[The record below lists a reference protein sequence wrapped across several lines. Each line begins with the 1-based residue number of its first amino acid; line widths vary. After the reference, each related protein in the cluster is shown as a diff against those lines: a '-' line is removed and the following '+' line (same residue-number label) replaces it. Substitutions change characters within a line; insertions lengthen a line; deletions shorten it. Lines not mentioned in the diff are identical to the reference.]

1 LAVYGEV
8 YAIVSCGIKLR
19 LVRGLDCN
27 LIWKLFYLLVF
38 LVWAIREINL
48 NETSR
53 IHRGAGCGSR
63 FSLYSNS
70 KLAQQSP
77 VPVVGF
83 LSSRSPAESTGVASA
98 FRQGLGEAG
107 FVAGQNVAID
117 YRWAEGNY
125 DRLPALATELVGLRV
140 AAILAAG
147 GSPSALAA
155 KKATSKIPII
165 FSAVDDPIGVGLVE
179 SLSRPGGNVTGMSV
193 FASALVAKRL
203 GLLHELVPSAKTIA
217 YLTNSSIRTT
227 QLEVQSAQEAA
238 KALGVDLQ
246 VLSASNDQEIEA
258 AFAGLT
264 ELKAGA
270 IVVAGEPF
278 LDSRRAKVVAL
289 AAKHAVPAS
298 YGWRENV
305 ELGGLLSYGS
315 VLKDSYRNAGIYCGR
330 ILKGEKPAD
339 LPVMQ
344 PTKFELTI
352 NLKTAKALGLT
363 VPAAILTGADEVI
376 E

>member
-1 LAVYGEV
+1 
-8 YAIVSCGIKLR
+8 
-19 LVRGLDCN
+19 
-27 LIWKLFYLLVF
+27 
-38 LVWAIREINL
+38 
-48 NETSR
+48 
-53 IHRGAGCGSR
+53 
-63 FSLYSNS
+63 
-70 KLAQQSP
+70 
-77 VPVVGF
+77 
-83 LSSRSPAESTGVASA
+83 
-98 FRQGLGEAG
+98 
-107 FVAGQNVAID
+107 
-117 YRWAEGNY
+117 
-125 DRLPALATELVGLRV
+125 
-140 AAILAAG
+140 
-147 GSPSALAA
+147 
-155 KKATSKIPII
+155 
-165 FSAVDDPIGVGLVE
+165 
-179 SLSRPGGNVTGMSV
+179 
-193 FASALVAKRL
+193 
-203 GLLHELVPSAKTIA
+203 LHELVPSAKTIA

>member
-1 LAVYGEV
+1 MKRREFIA
-8 YAIVSCGIKLR
+8 
-19 LVRGLDCN
+19 GLGAAAGSPFI
-27 LIWKLFYLLVF
+27 L
-38 LVWAIREINL
+38 
-48 NETSR
+48 TQSSR
-53 IHRGAGCGSR
+53 
-63 FSLYSNS
+63 
-70 KLAQQSP
+70 AQQSP

-165 FSAVDDPIGVGLVE
+165 FSAVDDPVGVGLVE

>member
-1 LAVYGEV
+1 MKRREFIAGLGAAAGSPF
-8 YAIVSCGIKLR
+8 IVTQS
-19 LVRGLDCN
+19 
-27 LIWKLFYLLVF
+27 
-38 LVWAIREINL
+38 
-48 NETSR
+48 SR
-53 IHRGAGCGSR
+53 
-63 FSLYSNS
+63 
-70 KLAQQSP
+70 AQPSP
-77 VPVVGF
+77 LPVIGF
-83 LSSRSPAESTGVASA
+83 LSSRSPAESTGVVSA

-125 DRLPALATELVGLRV
+125 ERLPALAAELVGLRV

-155 KKATSKIPII
+155 KKATSKIPIV

-193 FASALVAKRL
+193 FNSTLVAKRL
-203 GLLHELVPSAKTIA
+203 ELLHELVPTAKTIA
-217 YLTNSSIRTT
+217 YLTNPSIPSSR
-227 QLEVQSAQEAA
+227 LEVQAAQEAA
-238 KALGVDLQ
+238 KALGIDLQ

-258 AFAGLT
+258 AFAQQK

-278 LDSRRAKVVAL
+278 LDSRRAMVVEL
-289 AAKHAVPAS
+289 ATRHSVPAS
-298 YGWRENV
+298 YGFRENV

-315 VLKDSYRNAGIYCGR
+315 VLKDSYRTAGIYCGR

>member
-1 LAVYGEV
+1 MKRREFIA
-8 YAIVSCGIKLR
+8 
-19 LVRGLDCN
+19 GLGAAAGFPFI
-27 LIWKLFYLLVF
+27 L
-38 LVWAIREINL
+38 
-48 NETSR
+48 TQSSR
-53 IHRGAGCGSR
+53 
-63 FSLYSNS
+63 
-70 KLAQQSP
+70 AQQSP

-83 LSSRSPAESTGVASA
+83 LSSRSPAESTGVTSA